1 MNFSRLVNVPPSAT
15 VAMNSLALEKK
26 AKGER
31 VYNLS
36 AGEPVLHPHR
46 AIVDAAKKAID
57 EGKTGYPPVA
67 GVPDLRRAAAQWMN
81 RVHDTQFS
89 WTNTLVAPGGKFAI
103 FAACQAL
110 VDPGDEV
117 VIIAPYW
124 VSYPSIVS
132 LFGGKPVIIATTEAD
147 GWIPKAENIATAY
160 TEKTKLLILNSA
172 GNPTGALYS
181 RTLLEKILREAHTRG
196 VIVLSD
202 EVYSGLAYEGT
213 FVSCGAFPEYR
224 DSVAVVNSCSKNFA
238 MTGWRVGFLFAPEEL
253 ISTATMIVSQS
264 VSGASIVSQAAAL
277 GAIEH
282 ADEVTATVREAM
294 RARRDM
300 FSKAGL
306 PVGPAGLYSFASIEF
321 LTGREQD
328 SVAFC
333 ERLMREHSIASIPG
347 AAFGQEGYVRFAFG
361 ETEVELS
368 AALEVLRRA
377 LAQTTA

>member
-1 MNFSRLVNVPPSAT
+1 MNFSCLVNIPPSAT
-15 VAMNSLALEKK
+15 VAINSLALEKK

-36 AGEPVLHPHR
+36 AGEPVLPPNH

-67 GVPDLRRAAAQWMN
+67 GLSDLRRAAAQWVN

-89 WTNTLVAPGGKFAI
+89 WTNTLVTPGGKFAI

-117 VIIAPYW
+117 VMIAPYW

-132 LFGGKPVIIATTEAD
+132 LFGGMPVIVRTTEANN
-147 GWIPKAENIATAY
+147 WIPWPEEIAASY
-160 TEKTKLLILNSA
+160 TEKTKVLILNSA

-196 VIVLSD
+196 ITVLSD
-202 EVYSGLAYEGT
+202 EVYGGLVYEGT
-213 FVSCGAFPEYR
+213 FVSCGSFPEYR
-224 DSVAVVNSCSKNFA
+224 DSVAIVNSCSKNFA

-253 ISTATMIVSQS
+253 VSVATMISSQS
-264 VSGASIVSQAAAL
+264 TSGASTVSQYAAL

-282 ADEVTATVREAM
+282 AEDITAWVRESM
-294 RARRDM
+294 KVRRGL
-300 FSKAGL
+300 FAKAGL
-306 PVGPAGLYSFASIEF
+306 PVAPAGLYSFAALAS
-321 LTGREQD
+321 LGQTEQD
-328 SVAFC
+328 SAVFC
-333 ERLMREHSIASIPG
+333 ERLIRDHSIASVPG
-347 AAFGQEGYVRFAFG
+347 SAFGQEGYARFAFG
-361 ETEVELS
+361 EMETELT
-368 AALEVLRRA
+368 AALAVLQRA
-377 LAQTTA
+377 LL

>member
-1 MNFSRLVNVPPSAT
+1 MNFSRLVDVPPSAT

-26 AKGER
+26 ARGER

-36 AGEPVLHPHR
+36 AGEPVLSPHP
-46 AIVDAAKKAID
+46 AIMGAAKRAID

-67 GVPDLRRAAAQWMN
+67 GLTELRRAAAQWVN
-81 RVHDTQFS
+81 RVHATQFS

-110 VDPGDEV
+110 IEPGDEV
-117 VIIAPYW
+117 VMIAPYW

-132 LFGGKPVIIATTEAD
+132 LFGGTPIIVSTTEAH
-147 GWIPKAENIATAY
+147 GWIPLPEDIATAC

-181 RTLLEKILREAHTRG
+181 RTLLEKILREAQRRG
-196 VIVLSD
+196 VTVLSD
-202 EVYSGLAYEGT
+202 EVYSGLVYEGT

-253 ISTATMIVSQS
+253 VGAATMISSQS
-264 VSGASIVSQAAAL
+264 TSGASTVSQYAAL

-282 ADEVTATVREAM
+282 AGDITASVCESM
-294 RARRDM
+294 KARRGL
-300 FSKAGL
+300 FAKAGL
-306 PVGPAGLYSFASIEF
+306 PVAPAGLYSFAALAS
-321 LTGREQD
+321 LGQTEQD
-328 SVAFC
+328 STVFC
-333 ERLMREHSIASIPG
+333 ERLMRDYSIASVPG
-347 AAFGQEGYVRFAFG
+347 GAFGQEGYVRFAFG
-361 ETEVELS
+361 ETEKELS
-368 AALEVLRRA
+368 EALEVLQRSLHFCA
-377 LAQTTA
+377 

>member
-1 MNFSRLVNVPPSAT
+1 MKFAALSGIAPSAT
-15 VAMNSLALEKK
+15 VAINSFALEKK

-36 AGEPVLHPHR
+36 AGEPVLPPHR

-67 GVPDLRRAAAQWMN
+67 GLPDLRRAAAQWVN

-89 WTNTLVAPGGKFAI
+89 WTNTLVTPGGKFAI

-132 LFGGKPVIIATTEAD
+132 LFGGTPVIIQTTEAN
-147 GWIPKAENIATAY
+147 GWIPRPEDIAAVY
-160 TEKTKLLILNSA
+160 TEKTKVLILNSA

-196 VIVLSD
+196 ITVLSD
-202 EVYSGLAYEGT
+202 EVYSGLVYEGT

-224 DSVAVVNSCSKNFA
+224 DAVAVVNSCSKNFA

-264 VSGASIVSQAAAL
+264 TSGASTVSQYAAL
-277 GAIEH
+277 GAIER
-282 ADEVTATVREAM
+282 AEDITASVREAM
-294 RARRDM
+294 SARRDLLAQ
-300 FSKAGL
+300 AGL
-306 PVGPAGLYSFASIEF
+306 PVAPSGLYSFAS
-321 LTGREQD
+321 LASLEQTDHD
-328 SVAFC
+328 STAFC
-333 ERLMREHSIASIPG
+333 QRLMRDHSIASVPG

-361 ETEVELS
+361 ENEAELTE
-368 AALEVLRRA
+368 ALEA
-377 LAQTTA
+377 LKQAIH